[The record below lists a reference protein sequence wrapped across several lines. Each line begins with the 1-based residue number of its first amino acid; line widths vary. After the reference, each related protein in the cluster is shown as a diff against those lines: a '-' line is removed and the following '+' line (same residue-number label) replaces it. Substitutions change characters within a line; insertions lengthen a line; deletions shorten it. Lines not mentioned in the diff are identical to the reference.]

1 MAKLHMLKLCV
12 GVESPEEL
20 AMWQSKRMA
29 AGMKAPNHTT
39 RMWPRRASEL
49 LEGGSLYWVMK
60 GRIAC
65 RQQITALD
73 EVFDSEGI
81 RRCKIV
87 MSPELI
93 RVSSTPK
100 RAFQGWRYLAV
111 EDAPRDLGLVS
122 ETGSDLPA
130 ELSEE
135 LARIGVI

>member
-1 MAKLHMLKLCV
+1 MAKLHLLKLCV

-20 AMWQSKRMA
+20 AVWQARRMA

-39 RMWPRRASEL
+39 RMWPRRAAEL
-49 LEGGSLYWVMK
+49 LDGGSLYWVMK
-60 GRIAC
+60 GRIAS
-65 RQQITALD
+65 RQRITSLD
-73 EVFDSEGI
+73 EVIDEEGI

-93 RVSSTPK
+93 RVASTPK
-100 RAFQGWRYLAV
+100 RAFQGWRYLTA

-122 ETGSDLPA
+122 ETATDLPA